1 MKFTS
6 KYFKDQ
12 RERLTFAAAVGSLG
26 ATSQDLQGLLKAR
39 CKDAALKLGVELLEQ
54 EVQGLCGEPYSRKP
68 DNGYYRGGSEES
80 SLIVDGGRVSFRR
93 PRVRKD
99 GKEAALQ
106 TLEKLR
112 DQDLLDSEMHQ
123 RILKG
128 VSTRD
133 YSEVIT
139 GVADKTGISKSAVS
153 RAFVRA
159 SQKSLDEINHGDL
172 TRYRFVGLMI
182 DGSEY
187 DGKTI
192 VGALG
197 ITTESQKIP
206 LGIREGDTENHVVVK
221 DLLAAILQRGFAL
234 ASDRLL
240 AVIDGGKALRKA
252 LLDVFGDR
260 VLIQRC
266 WIHKLRNLKSYT
278 SQNIHGQIRWRLRK
292 IMGLVSHTDAKREL
306 HSMIEWL
313 EGISHN
319 AAQSLREC
327 GEDLI
332 TAHLLQLP
340 KEIRRTFGTTNP
352 IESLLGVCR
361 KRTRNVKNWG
371 YHPKLKKKIPRDK
384 ILRWVASSMKA
395 HEKKMR
401 KIIGCKYMPALINA
415 LNKNKIEF
423 TRKEA

>member
-1 MKFTS
+1 MKLTS

-12 RERLTFAAAVGSLG
+12 PKFIALAAAARTHKG
-26 ATSQDLQGLLKAR
+26 TSKDIQEMLKAR
-39 CKDAALKLGVELLEQ
+39 CKEAALKLGVELLEQ
-54 EVQGLCGEPYSRKP
+54 EVTALCGSPYSRKP
-68 DNGYYRGGSEES
+68 EDGYYRGGSEES
-80 SLIVDGGRVSFRR
+80 SLVIDGGRVSFRR

-99 GKEAALQ
+99 GKEASLQ

-123 RILKG
+123 RMLKG

-172 TRYRFVGLMI
+172 SKYRFVGLMI

-187 DGKTI
+187 DGKAI

-221 DLLAAILQRGFAL
+221 DLLASILQRGFIL
-234 ASDRLL
+234 ACDRLL
-240 AVIDGGKALRKA
+240 AVIDGGKALRKG
-252 LLDVFGDR
+252 LIDVLGDR

-278 SQNIHGQIRWRLRK
+278 SQNIHDQIRWRLRK
-292 IMGLVSHTDAKREL
+292 IMGLVSHADARREL
-306 HSMIEWL
+306 HAMTEWL
-313 EGISHN
+313 ESFSYD
-319 AAQSLREC
+319 AAESLREC

-332 TAHLLQLP
+332 TVHLLQLP

-371 YHPKLKKKIPRDK
+371 YHPKLKMRIPRDK

-395 HEKKMR
+395 HEKRMR
-401 KIIGCKYMPALINA
+401 KIIGHKYMPVLINA
-415 LNKNKIEF
+415 LTENKIESV
-423 TRKEA
+423 RKEA